1 MKKLNIKIFRIV
13 FFILTI
19 SILSFIA
26 IYNIESYIEQ
36 EKSINNSLNV
46 AEDNSKKTMDFM
58 PHMTQEPDKKEP
70 MPDENKNI
78 KFMDSVVYTVLL
90 DDENNIKEVINH
102 TNNSINTSK
111 ITTLAKDILKSKDIK
126 GRYIGCLY
134 LTDYSYSYQ
143 NNVALIILDTSTV
156 KANLWLQLKI
166 SLAVFLILE
175 IIVFYISK
183 KIATSVTEPVRETFE
198 KQKRFIADAS
208 HELKTPLSVIVAS
221 SEALEDNPG
230 ETKWIKNIQNEA
242 SRMNDLITNLLELA
256 TSENKE
262 AFKFENGDLSKVVE
276 LTVLTF
282 EGKAFESNV
291 KIDYEISPN
300 IKMNMDEGSIKQLVE
315 ILLDNAIKHAF
326 KDSTVKV
333 ILKENA
339 NHINLEVKN
348 NGDNIPKG
356 EEEKI
361 FERFYR
367 IDKSRNRKDGRYGL
381 GLAIAKNIVSNH
393 GGKISAMSEKCVTT
407 FRVMFKK

>member
-58 PHMTQEPDKKEP
+58 PHMIQEPDKKEP

-126 GRYIGCLY
+126 QRYIGCLY

-166 SLAVFLILE
+166 SLAVFLILK

-315 ILLDNAIKHAF
+315 ILLDNAIKHSF

-393 GGKISAMSEKCVTT
+393 GGKISAMSEECVTT